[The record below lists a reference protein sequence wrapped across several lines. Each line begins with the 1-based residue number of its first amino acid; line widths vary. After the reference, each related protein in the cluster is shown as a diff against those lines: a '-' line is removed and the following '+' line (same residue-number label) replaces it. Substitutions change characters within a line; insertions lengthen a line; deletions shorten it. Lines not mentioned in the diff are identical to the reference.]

1 MSLHN
6 FPRVTLAQAAQRPNL
21 DFVLPGLLAGSVGMI
36 AGNGA
41 VGKSILALHISQA
54 IATGKP
60 VASGLW
66 PAPRTGPVL
75 VIAGEDG
82 PAILQE
88 RLHWLRQSMTESGI
102 AMFDELVEIRSGAGE
117 DMRILTRDGGPGPF
131 LPLLEEAAAGQRL
144 VILDPLAFLHDAD
157 EQDNGA
163 MTRLMQ
169 LCQGVC
175 KRTGTTIILL
185 HHFSKAGHQAG
196 GEDWS
201 AARGASSLTTAVRWQ
216 VNLTPPTNQ
225 ERKEYGIDDAMA
237 GHWVKVATVKVNY
250 GERGKE
256 GWLHRAKGGVLEHV
270 QHMLKTRKPTHS
282 DNDKAARVAAAWG
295 AEMVDDPDAL

>member
-1 MSLHN
+1 MGILSN
-6 FPRVTLAQAAQRPNL
+6 FPRVTMAQAVERPNL

-41 VGKSILALHISQA
+41 VGKSFLALHIAQA

-60 VASGLW
+60 VAGGIW
-66 PAPRTGPVL
+66 PAPSTGNVL
-75 VIAGEDG
+75 VIAGEDS
-82 PAILQE
+82 PAIIQE
-88 RLHWLRQSMTESGI
+88 RLHWIRQGMSPEDM
-102 AMFDELVEIRSGAGE
+102 AAFDEKADIRSGVGE
-117 DMRILTRDGGPGPF
+117 DMRILVKTGEPGPL
-131 LPLLEEAAAGQRL
+131 LPLLEEAAVGQRL

-175 KRTGTTIILL
+175 KRTGTTILLL

-216 VNLTPPTNQ
+216 VNLTPPTKQ
-225 ERKEYGIDDAMA
+225 DKEDFGIDDSMA
-237 GHWVKVATVKVNY
+237 GYWVKLATVKVNY
-250 GERGKE
+250 GERGGE
-256 GWLHRAKGGVLEHV
+256 TWLHRAKGGVLEHV
-270 QHMLKTRKPTHS
+270 SNMLKTKKP
-282 DNDKAARVAAAWG
+282 KLRVVRP
-295 AEMVDDPDAL
+295 EDVNVDDF

>member
-1 MSLHN
+1 MSLQN

-21 DFVLPGLLAGSVGMI
+21 DFVLPGLLSGSVGMI

-41 VGKSILALHISQA
+41 VGKSILALHIAQA
-54 IATGKP
+54 IATGK
-60 VASGLW
+60 AAAGGLW
-66 PAPRTGPVL
+66 PAPAQGRVL

-88 RLHWLRQSMTESGI
+88 RLHWLRQSMTEREI
-102 AMFDELVEIRSGAGE
+102 ELFDEFSDIRSGVGE
-117 DMRILTRDGGPGPF
+117 DMRILTKAGGEGPF

-144 VILDPLAFLHDAD
+144 VILDPLTFLHDAD

-163 MTRLMQ
+163 MTRLMR

-216 VNLTPPTNQ
+216 VNLSSPTEQ
-225 ERKEYGIDDAMA
+225 DRKDYGIDDEMA
-237 GHWVKVATVKVNY
+237 QFWVRVATVKVNY
-250 GERGKE
+250 GARGGG
-256 GWLHRAKGGVLEHV
+256 GWLRRGKGGVLEHV
-270 QHMLKTRKPTHS
+270 ANMLKTRKPKQHS
-282 DNDKAARVAAAWG
+282 DKAARIAAAWG
-295 AEMVDDPDAL
+295 AEVVDDPDSL